1 VDKLAINFN
10 QLDEDLKKK
19 IQQFQQI
26 QTNLEYIIN
35 QRIQLETRLRET
47 ELAVEELEKTG
58 SDEII
63 YKSIGGIMVKS
74 ERDKLLAEKKSQKTS
89 LEMKIKTLKQKEER
103 ARGQIENMTKSIQSD
118 LQQQQAM

>member
-1 VDKLAINFN
+1 MDKLAINFN

>member
-1 VDKLAINFN
+1 MTINFDKL
-10 QLDEDLKKK
+10 DDDLKNK

-35 QRIQLETRLRET
+35 QRLQLETRLRET

-89 LEMKIKTLKQKEER
+89 LEMKIKTLKSKEER
-103 ARGQIENMTKSIQSD
+103 ARGQIENVSKSIQSD
-118 LQQQQAM
+118 LQQKQSM